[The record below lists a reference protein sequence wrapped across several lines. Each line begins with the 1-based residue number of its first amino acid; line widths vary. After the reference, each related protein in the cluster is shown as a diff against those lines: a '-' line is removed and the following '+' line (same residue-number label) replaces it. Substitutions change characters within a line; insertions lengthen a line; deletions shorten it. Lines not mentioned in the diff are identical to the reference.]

1 MPISSNRRNLVLRAF
16 IVAAATMFP
25 MASFAATI
33 VSTFD
38 SDADGWT
45 GIPNEGAVAFV
56 ASGGNPG
63 GHIRVTDIGTGGPL
77 GSGAVAPAK
86 FLGDLSALKDG
97 TLSLDMAT
105 FGGSLGGT
113 FPIFG
118 TVRILG
124 GGDSALFDL
133 ATTAPPL
140 NVWQMFSAPL
150 TAAAWGKTDAEWMA
164 ILASVTE
171 IAISTD
177 AFNGGDI
184 IGIDNF
190 QLASPSQTV
199 SVPLPGSGG
208 LFLVGLAGLA
218 ASMRGGRQH

>member
-1 MPISSNRRNLVLRAF
+1 
-16 IVAAATMFP
+16 
-25 MASFAATI
+25 
-33 VSTFD
+33 
-38 SDADGWT
+38 
-45 GIPNEGAVAFV
+45 
-56 ASGGNPG
+56 
-63 GHIRVTDIGTGGPL
+63 
-77 GSGAVAPAK
+77 
-86 FLGDLSALKDG
+86 
-97 TLSLDMAT
+97 
-105 FGGSLGGT
+105 
-113 FPIFG
+113 
-118 TVRILG
+118 
-124 GGDSALFDL
+124 
-133 ATTAPPL
+133 
-140 NVWQMFSAPL
+140 
-150 TAAAWGKTDAEWMA
+150 A